1 MVPTPDRIARIYVS
15 FRDAFSSSPS
25 SSSSLASR
33 ALVLRLAHRR
43 RARECIVVC
52 ISSRAHGRLHKRPGS
67 AHRLYDAKKACI
79 SRQQCIDHGLH
90 PPRRPDCTPS
100 TIVPWPPSS
109 PLPTTLAPPSRPLP
123 LPLDSA
129 ARVRFFFFSG
139 NRLVKVITLIIH
151 RSDTPSHLFQ

>member
-25 SSSSLASR
+25 PSSSSSASR
-33 ALVLRLAHRR
+33 ASVLRLAHRR

-100 TIVPWPPSS
+100 TVVPWPPSS
-109 PLPTTLAPPSRPLP
+109 PLPSTLAPSPPPPPSRLRGPRAVL
-123 LPLDSA
+123 
-129 ARVRFFFFSG
+129 
-139 NRLVKVITLIIH
+139 
-151 RSDTPSHLFQ
+151 LFLW

>member
-1 MVPTPDRIARIYVS
+1 MVPTPDRIARVYVS

-25 SSSSLASR
+25 SSSSASR
-33 ALVLRLAHRR
+33 ASVLRLAHRR

-90 PPRRPDCTPS
+90 PPRRPDC
-100 TIVPWPPSS
+100 VPLLPSS
-109 PLPTTLAPPSRPLP
+109 HGPLLLPCPPLSLPPPLPP